1 MFHKSA
7 ISINIIRCTIKASEL
22 KIPADLMQDGDPSWW
37 ISEDSNVIQTPSG
50 IITNTDAYECA
61 SKLGL
66 APENLMHN

>member
-1 MFHKSA
+1 
-7 ISINIIRCTIKASEL
+7 
-22 KIPADLMQDGDPSWW
+22 MQNGDPSWW